1 MYIYFYIYIVKD
13 KIRYEFMLN
22 SNSGPQV
29 FI

>member
-13 KIRYEFMLN
+13 KIPYEFMLN
-22 SNSGPQV
+22 SNSGTQV